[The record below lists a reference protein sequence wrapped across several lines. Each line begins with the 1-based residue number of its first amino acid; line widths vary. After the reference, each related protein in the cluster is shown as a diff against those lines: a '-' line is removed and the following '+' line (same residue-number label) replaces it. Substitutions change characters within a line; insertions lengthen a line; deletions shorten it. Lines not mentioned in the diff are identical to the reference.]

1 MIRIDMTEYMEKH
14 SVSRLIGAPPG
25 YIGYDAG
32 GQLTEAVRRS
42 PHSVVLFD
50 EAEKAHEDVL
60 NILLQIMED
69 GILTDGKGRTVNFKN
84 TVIVM
89 TSNVGSRQ
97 ILELCR
103 QTTNQTPVGSSLSV
117 ADTIRALQEAEQN
130 EALASPMSGNTM
142 NVDVVSPGETLT
154 RVPETVDLL
163 RQASSDPKVV
173 GAIRTAIDASP
184 ADLVAATQHDSTIEK
199 FLLDIWGTVSNNDA
213 ANDTQ
218 QTSESGIDAVQ
229 ASAEGAQESK
239 VPALASSDHA
249 LYPELLEMVKKEL
262 DAETVK
268 PECVNLGIDVAQAS
282 VEGATSKEES
292 KVPAL
297 ASSNHALYPE
307 FLEVVKKK
315 LDATM
320 KPEFVNRIDEIVV
333 FSPLSIADL
342 THIAMLNVKKIVA
355 RAGDEHDMT
364 LEVTPDLMERIV
376 VKGNANADQF
386 GARPMRRA
394 TQQYIEDSLSDAI
407 VQGFLSIG
415 DSATLS
421 LAPIQADNKD
431 RVLISSQGKQ
441 MEVEVGETNCAVN
454 PR

>member
-1 MIRIDMTEYMEKH
+1 MEKH

-50 EAEKAHEDVL
+50 EVEKAHEDVL

-69 GILTDGKGRTVNFKN
+69 GILTDGKGRTVNFKS

-97 ILELCR
+97 ILKLCR

-130 EALASPMSGNTM
+130 EALASPMSGDTM

-154 RVPETVDLL
+154 RVPEIVDLL
-163 RQASSDPKVV
+163 CQASSDPKVV

-218 QTSESGIDAVQ
+218 QTSESGMDALQ
-229 ASAEGAQESK
+229 ASAEGAMSKQESK

-262 DAETVK
+262 DATVK
-268 PECVNLGIDVAQAS
+268 PECVNLGIDVVQAS

-297 ASSNHALYPE
+297 ASSDHALYPE

-320 KPEFVNRIDEIVV
+320 KPEFVNRIGEIVV